1 MSDDLQQISD
11 WLAPLLKNLNSSER
25 RKLMQTV
32 GRELRRRNQQ
42 RIQRQT
48 DPDGQRYTPRLRKQ
62 KGRIKRKAMFSKLR
76 LARYLRLASTAD
88 AAAVQWGAGVSRV
101 ANIHHYGLTSRISR
115 NGPMHKYAERRL
127 IGFGREDQNDITDM
141 ILAHISQGQA

>member
-1 MSDDLQQISD
+1 MADDLQQLSD
-11 WLAPLLKNLNSSER
+11 WLAPLLQNLGTSER

-48 DPDGQRYTPRLRKQ
+48 DPDGQPYTPRLRKQ
-62 KGRIKRKAMFSKLR
+62 KGRIKQQAMFSKLR

-88 AAAVQWGAGVSRV
+88 AAAVQWAGQTARIASIHQYGKTARV
-101 ANIHHYGLTSRISR
+101 SR
-115 NGPMHKYAERRL
+115 NGPLHKYAERRL
-127 IGFGREDQNDITDM
+127 LGFASQDPDDITDI
-141 ILAHISQGQA
+141 ILEQLTAGL

>member
-1 MSDDLQQISD
+1 MADDLQQLSD
-11 WLAPLLKNLNSSER
+11 WLSPLLQNLSSSER

-48 DPDGQRYTPRLRKQ
+48 DPDGQPYTPRLRKQ
-62 KGRIKRKAMFSKLR
+62 KGRIKQQAMFSKLR

-88 AAAVQWGAGVSRV
+88 AAAVQWAGQV
-101 ANIHHYGLTSRISR
+101 AHVASIHHYGKSARVSR
-115 NGPMHKYAERRL
+115 NGPLHKYAERRL
-127 IGFGREDQNDITDM
+127 LGFASEDPDDIADI
-141 ILAHISQGQA
+141 ILERLAAGL